1 MMQRLR
7 LSPTDALCTNRL
19 VESNRVRTG
28 LAAGIKEECLSAQD
42 ALSPREQE
50 VLAELRAGGRVPSI
64 AKRLSISRVTVRNHL
79 QRIFWKLGVHSQSEL
94 IEHVREHPETL
105 PDSKA
110 SHDANAEQRYWSA
123 NRRLSLEVDEILGAR
138 WGPRVLHEVVH
149 RALPLSEAGR
159 EEWQARF
166 AIWSRPE
173 TASEEHAAR
182 RASEM
187 DQWHDGAN
195 KQIKRAQV
203 EGWLRS
209 DLSSEESLEQLFSLL
224 VGVSIQLITD
234 IEPTRSEAQVRVV
247 DAFLDNL
254 LVDDSKD

>member
-1 MMQRLR
+1 
-7 LSPTDALCTNRL
+7 
-19 VESNRVRTG
+19 
-28 LAAGIKEECLSAQD
+28 LSAQD

-64 AKRLSISRVTVRNHL
+64 ANRLSISRATVRNHL

-94 IEHVREHPETL
+94 IEYVRDHPETL
-105 PDSKA
+105 PHSKA
-110 SHDANAEQRYWSA
+110 SHVANAERRYWSA
-123 NRRLSLEVDEILGAR
+123 NRRLSLEVDEILESR
-138 WGPRVLHEVVH
+138 WGPKVLHEVVH

-166 AIWSRPE
+166 AIWSRPD
-173 TASEEHAAR
+173 TASEEHVAR

-187 DQWHDGAN
+187 DQWRGGAN
-195 KQIKRAQV
+195 EHIKRAQA
-203 EGWLRS
+203 EGWLRA
-209 DLSSEESLEQLFSLL
+209 DVSSEESLEQLFSLL

-234 IEPTRSEAQVRVV
+234 LEPTRNEAQVRVV

-254 LVDDSKD
+254 LADDLKD